1 LLGKPYSVRLAF
13 AYVRPL
19 VFGNERQ
26 HLQDNVRNEFIDKR
40 IGESAFSYCSRLTSI
55 SFNGT
60 MAQWNAIEK
69 NDYWNVDTGNYTIH
83 CTDGDIA
90 KDN

>member
-1 LLGKPYSVRLAF
+1 
-13 AYVRPL
+13 
-19 VFGNERQ
+19 
-26 HLQDNVRNEFIDKR
+26 LQDNVRNEFIDKR